1 LTDFVCLYT
10 YEFWLSLCKIVR
22 SSAILLLP
30 LFISYKLVSSIFCRY
45 FIDGPKCLLIKLYII
60 CKDENTH
67 QTLIYFWYI
76 INFGI
81 NIFKDELCLEM
92 PDLQN
97 LNCFFSNFLIEIRD
111 IWSDIVKLNNICIE
125 KR

>member
-1 LTDFVCLYT
+1 MSTFLALKYPTS
-10 YEFWLSLCKIVR
+10 WRQI
-22 SSAILLLP
+22 SSVVI
-30 LFISYKLVSSIFCRY
+30 

-60 CKDENTH
+60 CNDENTH

-81 NIFKDELCLEM
+81 NIFKDKMCLEM

-97 LNCFFSNFLIEIRD
+97 LNCFFSKFLIEIRD
-111 IWSDIVKLNNICIE
+111 I
-125 KR
+125 